1 MFELDHKVPPIR
13 GGSNQLVNL
22 RVLCLPCH
30 DGKSTSNLTDAEW
43 RAKGRPRIGAESAG
57 FLTVAA
63 GAIGSPAWTGTVR
76 GTRCVHR
83 LPSHISKM
91 VPSTIHIGPLDWTKS
106 KTFVLR
112 FKLAHG
118 ARRTGSPL
126 RT

>member
-1 MFELDHKVPPIR
+1 M
-13 GGSNQLVNL
+13 NL

-76 GTRCVHR
+76 GTRCVHT

-91 VPSTIHIGPLDWTKS
+91 VPSTIHIGPPG
-106 KTFVLR
+106 KT
-112 FKLAHG
+112 
-118 ARRTGSPL
+118 RTGNVVNGRVRQPDTWSTSRESSAAFLLKPSIL
-126 RT
+126 W